1 MIRFG
6 RRSILGPGE
15 MWPAGDPAYRVS
27 FPRLASGIRIR
38 VVERGNPLAPPIV
51 LVHGWGCT
59 AYVFRYNMPALADAG
74 YRVVALDLKGHG
86 LSDKPAGSGDYTI
99 DALVDHL
106 REALDALGLER
117 PVVVAGHSLGGTLAY
132 HFAAR
137 HRERVGGL
145 GLLSPA
151 GLTGVPLMGL
161 YRFLTPTALNPVFKR
176 ARSRTVVKIALRR
189 VYGKR
194 GHFSQRDVEEYVA
207 PSQFADYAPAIRQ
220 LLHSYDW
227 KAAAHGQLSVVNVP
241 AIGMWGT
248 RDHMMPDNGMDIY
261 KGLVPRIELSSVPDA
276 GHIITEETPNEVNE
290 MLLELLHRVYSGQ

>member
-15 MWPAGDPAYRVS
+15 MFPAGDSTYRVS
-27 FPRLASGIRIR
+27 FPRLRSGIRIR
-38 VVERGNPLAPPIV
+38 VVERGDAAAPPIV

-59 AYVFRYNMPALADAG
+59 AYVFRFNISSLADAG

-86 LSDKPAGSGDYTI
+86 LSDKPAGKDEYTI
-99 DALVDHL
+99 DALVEHL
-106 REALDALGLER
+106 RDALDALGLER
-117 PVVVAGHSLGGTLAY
+117 PVLAGHSLGGSLAY

-137 HRERVGGL
+137 YPGRVRGL

-151 GLTGVPLMGL
+151 GLTGVPLMRL
-161 YRFLTPTALNPVFKR
+161 YRFLTPAALNPVFSR

-194 GHFSQRDVEEYVA
+194 GHFSQRDVEEYIA
-207 PSQFADYAPAIRQ
+207 PSQFRDYAPAVRQ

-227 KAAAHGQLSVVNVP
+227 KAAAHRQLSVVNVT
-241 AIGMWGT
+241 AVGVWGS
-248 RDHMMPDNGMDIY
+248 RDHMMPRDGMDIY
-261 KGLVPRIELSSVPDA
+261 KGLVPGIELRCVHDA
-276 GHIITEETPNEVNE
+276 GHVITEETPIEVNE
-290 MLLELLHRVYSGQ
+290 MLLALLNRVYSGE